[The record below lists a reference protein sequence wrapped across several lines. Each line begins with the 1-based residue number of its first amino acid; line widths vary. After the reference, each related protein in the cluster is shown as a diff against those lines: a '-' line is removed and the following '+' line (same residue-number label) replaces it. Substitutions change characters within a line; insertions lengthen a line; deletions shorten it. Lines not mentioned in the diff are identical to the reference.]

1 MQVLNSEFKLLVKFN
16 VWFKAE
22 SLNLD
27 HVLILWFKMSYGDV
41 RRQNDIKNWA
51 HYPNIFWPH
60 CFLPCTFPG
69 KWDHKQFLTFFFENV
84 KINPMISFPLLL
96 LWSSPAAPLVSH
108 FVCCISKV
116 WLYDW
121 VLGLK
126 ARHKLKVLGLGVR
139 KSGSD

>member
-1 MQVLNSEFKLLVKFN
+1 MNLNF
-16 VWFKAE
+16 W
-22 SLNLD
+22 LNLTFD
-27 HVLILWFKMSYGDV
+27 LKQKVWTWITSWFFDLKWAMVMCGGKMIKKMGSLSKYFLASLLPSLHIS
-41 RRQNDIKNWA
+41 RQMR
-51 HYPNIFWPH
+51 PQTVFNI
-60 CFLPCTFPG
+60 
-69 KWDHKQFLTFFFENV
+69 FFENV

-96 LWSSPAAPLVSH
+96 LWSSPAAPLVSQ

-126 ARHKLKVLGLGVR
+126 ARHKLKVLGLEVR